1 LPTTHGACRFGPDAG
16 LDTSNIRYSQYG
28 CVWRGSTIG
37 RALDERRFSAGRFV
51 VTQPLEAHHAVE
63 MVIVTVKLELGR

>member
-1 LPTTHGACRFGPDAG
+1 
-16 LDTSNIRYSQYG
+16 
-28 CVWRGSTIG
+28 VWRGSTIG